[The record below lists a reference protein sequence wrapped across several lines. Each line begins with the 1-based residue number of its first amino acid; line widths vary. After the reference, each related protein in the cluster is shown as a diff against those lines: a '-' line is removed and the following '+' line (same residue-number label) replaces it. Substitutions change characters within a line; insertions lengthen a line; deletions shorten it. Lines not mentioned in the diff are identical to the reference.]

1 METPN
6 LLRGEFYET
15 SRISKCPRCHLCLVS
30 KKCQNYDPHSLECE
44 VCENRVSPNYNIGG
58 YIPEAEYIPDL
69 QHSIV
74 VIQQAKRAAFAHP
87 DAEGQSIDIDNVTQK
102 HNNIH
107 KAIEQL
113 ANFSSMGKLQLE
125 ETIERIAVNPEMKE
139 LLGRI
144 E

>member
-1 METPN
+1 M
-6 LLRGEFYET
+6 
-15 SRISKCPRCHLCLVS
+15 S
-30 KKCQNYDPHSLECE
+30 KKCQNYDPHSVVCE
-44 VCENRVSPNYNIGG
+44 VCESRVSPQVNLGG
-58 YIPEAEYIPDL
+58 YLAESAFFPDI
-69 QHSIV
+69 QHAVSI
-74 VIQQAKRAAFAHP
+74 IQQAKRAAFAHP

-125 ETIERIAVNPEMKE
+125 ETIEQIAVNPEMKE
-139 LLGRI
+139 ILGRI